1 MTITTTKEELVMLI
15 EQGIVDEHVYEMK
28 VREYMN
34 AAFLYPFVKTP
45 RLDASSCA
53 GPAEHQST
61 RRAIHQ
67 ERVIYPWP
75 KRSWADNRR
84 KD

>member
-28 VREYMN
+28 VREYTN

-45 RLDASSCA
+45 DSDASSCA

-61 RRAIHQ
+61 RRATTKN
-67 ERVIYPWP
+67 E
-75 KRSWADNRR
+75 
-84 KD
+84 